1 MIPPNLAFPSRKLK
15 IEAAATLLSAVKLI
29 ELAIGTSLRAGYS
42 VGPDPKFYYG
52 IRVVIQ
58 KTTYKLSM
66 NARASF

>member
-1 MIPPNLAFPSRKLK
+1 MIPPNLLFAGRKLK
-15 IEAAATLLSAVKLI
+15 IEAATTLLSAVKLI